1 MTAEPRISPYPFV
14 LGRACGAGAIACLV
28 PAISVNLTAH
38 LIKGEPWH
46 AGAIYFVSVV
56 VASVSGLVLI
66 EAIKQRAHFLTFIGA
81 VILTLAISFNLIN
94 ALGSSRI
101 SRASVSE
108 PREALRASLE
118 RLEEEASTLLKSLKH
133 LPSEGAL
140 TPAGVVEA
148 ELAALEAEPIFAR
161 SKHCSDVTLPDS
173 SALCRS
179 RAATQARLARAQ
191 ERDRLQARLAV
202 INAELNTLGA
212 RPATIDPKVDA
223 MSAVL
228 AQLIPITPAARA
240 FIGLSVDLHLAVF
253 VELLAAFGPSLFRA
267 LFVFMIPAH
276 GALPGQPSG
285 ELRLR
290 GRAGRARNKAKPI
303 GEADLPACVRTFIS
317 QRVIERADASIGATA
332 LHEAYKATCMPGA
345 KPLGLPAFGQLMTRL
360 YPKEPRGGRVFY
372 TGITLAAG
380 LPKLEVVR

>member
-14 LGRACGAGAIACLV
+14 LGLACGAGAIACLV

-133 LPSEGAL
+133 LPSEDAL

-161 SKHCSDVTLPDS
+161 SKHCTDVTLPDS
-173 SALCRS
+173 SAL
-179 RAATQARLARAQ
+179 
-191 ERDRLQARLAV
+191 
-202 INAELNTLGA
+202 
-212 RPATIDPKVDA
+212 
-223 MSAVL
+223 
-228 AQLIPITPAARA
+228 
-240 FIGLSVDLHLAVF
+240 
-253 VELLAAFGPSLFRA
+253 
-267 LFVFMIPAH
+267 
-276 GALPGQPSG
+276 
-285 ELRLR
+285 
-290 GRAGRARNKAKPI
+290 
-303 GEADLPACVRTFIS
+303 
-317 QRVIERADASIGATA
+317 
-332 LHEAYKATCMPGA
+332 
-345 KPLGLPAFGQLMTRL
+345 
-360 YPKEPRGGRVFY
+360 
-372 TGITLAAG
+372 
-380 LPKLEVVR
+380 